1 MPRPVVTEVVVDRLA
16 RAAGDPTFRSMVE
29 FAPAYFYQA
38 SAYAPETLYMSPQVE
53 VILGYGVEE
62 WTTDPQLWIKVIHP
76 EDRDRVVAE
85 FAAGVS
91 GKKPFRSQYR
101 VATKHGHYRW
111 VRDHASVVPNPSGQ
125 GMIVQGVVLDITDQV
140 GAEQGAMRA
149 ELQRESMS
157 RFLGAM
163 SHEFRTPL
171 NSIIGFA
178 DLLTL
183 AGFDP
188 LTERQRR
195 YILNISNSGSHLLG
209 LVNELLDLTKVQA
222 GQVELKMAS
231 VELEVAVARAVDA
244 VRPLAAEKGLSVD
257 NQVTDQVLVQADPSR
272 LHQVLL
278 NLLSNSI
285 KFTAVG
291 FVGVVM
297 SVDGDWVSV
306 SVTDSGIGIV
316 ESDLDRVFDE
326 FVQVGADHPNA
337 QLGTGLGLPLAR
349 HLVHA
354 MGGTIVATSTPGVGS
369 NFTVRLQRA

>member
-1 MPRPVVTEVVVDRLA
+1 VPNTAVPHRAVDPEA
-16 RAAGDPTFRSMVE
+16 REASESTFRSMVE

-38 SAYAPETLYMSPQVE
+38 SARAPELVYISPQVE
-53 VILGYGVEE
+53 VMLGYGVEE
-62 WTTDPQLWIKVIHP
+62 WTTDPNLWIKVIHP

-101 VATKHGHYRW
+101 IATKHGDYRW
-111 VRDHASVVPNPSGQ
+111 VRDHAALVPNPSGQ

-149 ELQRESMS
+149 ELQREAMS

-195 YILNISNSGSHLLG
+195 YILNISNSGNHLLG

-222 GQVELKMAS
+222 GQVELRMAA
-231 VELEVAVARAVDA
+231 VELGVAVARAVDA
-244 VRPLAAEKGLSVD
+244 VRPLAAEKGLMLD
-257 NQVTDQVLVQADPSR
+257 YQVTDQVLVQADPSR

-285 KFTAVG
+285 KFTVVG
-291 FVGVVM
+291 FVGVVT
-297 SVDGDWVSV
+297 SVDGEWVSL

-316 ESDLDRVFDE
+316 ESDLDRVFEE
-326 FVQVGADHPNA
+326 FVQIGADHPNA
-337 QLGTGLGLPLAR
+337 QVGTGLGLPLAR

-369 NFTVRLQRA
+369 SFTVRLQRA

>member
-1 MPRPVVTEVVVDRLA
+1 MPNTAVPHRAVDPEA
-16 RAAGDPTFRSMVE
+16 REAGESTFRSMVE

-38 SAYAPETLYMSPQVE
+38 SAYAAETFYVSPQAE
-53 VILGYGVEE
+53 VMLGYDVEE
-62 WTTDPQLWIKVIHP
+62 WTTNPDLWITAIHP

-101 VATKHGHYRW
+101 IATRHGDYRW
-111 VRDHASVVPNPSGQ
+111 VRDHAAVVPNPSGK

-178 DLLTL
+178 ELMTL

-195 YILNISNSGSHLLG
+195 YLLNILNSGNHLLG

-222 GQVELKMAS
+222 GQVDLKIAS
-231 VELEVAVARAVDA
+231 VELDVAVARAVDA
-244 VRPLAAEKGLSVD
+244 VRPLAGEKGLALRNEVTE
-257 NQVTDQVLVQADPSR
+257 QVCVRADPSR

-285 KFTAVG
+285 KFTTTG
-291 FVGVVM
+291 FVGV
-297 SVDGDWVSV
+297 SLSAEGDWLSV
-306 SVTDSGIGIV
+306 AVTDSGIGIL
-316 ESDLDRVFDE
+316 EADQKRIFDE

-337 QLGTGLGLPLAR
+337 QIGTGLGLPLAR

-354 MGGTIVATSTPGVGS
+354 MGGTIVASSTPGLGS
-369 NFTVRLQRA
+369 TFTVRLQRA

>member
-1 MPRPVVTEVVVDRLA
+1 
-16 RAAGDPTFRSMVE
+16 MVE
-29 FAPAYFYQA
+29 FAPCYFYQA
-38 SAYAPETLYMSPQVE
+38 SAEDGNTFYMSPQAE
-53 VILGYGVEE
+53 GMLGYGPDE
-62 WTTDPQLWIKVIHP
+62 WRSNPNLWLNAIHP
-76 EDRDRVVAE
+76 EDRDRVASE
-85 FAAGVS
+85 FAAGIS

-101 VATKHGHYRW
+101 IATKHGAYLW
-111 VRDHASVVPNPSGQ
+111 VRDHASVVPNPSGH
-125 GMIVQGVVLDITDQV
+125 GVIVQGVVLDITDQV

-149 ELQRESMS
+149 ELQREAMS

-178 DLLTL
+178 DLMTM
-183 AGFDP
+183 AGFDS
-188 LTERQRR
+188 LTERQLR
-195 YILNISNSGSHLLG
+195 YLHNILNSGNHLLG

-222 GQVELKMAS
+222 GQVDLKMTAVKLDVS
-231 VELEVAVARAVDA
+231 VARAVDA
-244 VRPLAAEKGLSVD
+244 MRPLAYEKGLSV
-257 NQVTDQVLVQADPSR
+257 NNEVSEMVFVQADPSR

-291 FVGVVM
+291 FVA
-297 SVDGDWVSV
+297 VSLKTDPEWLSI

-316 ESDLDRVFDE
+316 KADQERIFEE

-337 QLGTGLGLPLAR
+337 QVGTGLGLPLAR

-354 MGGTIVATSTPGVGS
+354 MGGTILATSTPGVGS
-369 NFTVRLQRA
+369 AFTIRLRRA

>member
-1 MPRPVVTEVVVDRLA
+1 VSKAALTERYVDPTSRE
-16 RAAGDPTFRSMVE
+16 AGDTVFRSMVE
-29 FAPAYFYQA
+29 FAPCYFYQA
-38 SAYAPETLYMSPQVE
+38 SADVADTFYMSPQAE
-53 VILGYGVEE
+53 AMLGYGLDE
-62 WTTDPQLWIKVIHP
+62 WKSDPYLWIKAIHP
-76 EDRDRVVAE
+76 EDRARVAAE
-85 FAAGVS
+85 FAAGIS

-101 VATKHGHYRW
+101 IATKHGDYLW
-111 VRDHASVVPNPSGQ
+111 VRDHAAVVPNPSGQ
-125 GMIVQGVVLDITDQV
+125 GVIVQGVVLDITDQV

-149 ELQRESMS
+149 ELQREAMS

-178 DLLTL
+178 DLMTM

-188 LTERQRR
+188 LTERQQR
-195 YILNISNSGSHLLG
+195 YLHNILNSGNHLLG

-222 GQVELKMAS
+222 GQVDLKMTA
-231 VELEVAVARAVDA
+231 VELDVSVARAVDA
-244 VRPLAAEKGLSVD
+244 LRPLAYEKGLSV
-257 NQVTDQVLVQADPSR
+257 NNEVTEKVFVQADPSR

-291 FVGVVM
+291 
-297 SVDGDWVSV
+297 SVAVSLSTERDWLSIA
-306 SVTDSGIGIV
+306 VTDSGIGIA
-316 ESDLDRVFDE
+316 EADQERIFEE

-337 QLGTGLGLPLAR
+337 QVGTGLGLPLAR

-354 MGGTIVATSTPGVGS
+354 MGGTIVATSSPGVGS
-369 NFTVRLQRA
+369 AFTVRLKRA

>member
-1 MPRPVVTEVVVDRLA
+1 MSKTALTGPYVDPLSRE
-16 RAAGDPTFRSMVE
+16 AGDSVFRSMVE
-29 FAPAYFYQA
+29 FAPCYFYQA
-38 SAYAPETLYMSPQVE
+38 SADVADTSYMSPQAE
-53 VILGYGVEE
+53 GMLGYGLDE
-62 WTTDPQLWIKVIHP
+62 WRSNPNLWLNAIHP
-76 EDRDRVVAE
+76 DDRDRVAGE
-85 FAAGVS
+85 FAAGIS

-101 VATKHGHYRW
+101 IATKHGAYLW
-111 VRDHASVVPNPSGQ
+111 VRDHASVVPNPSGH
-125 GMIVQGVVLDITDQV
+125 GVIVQGVVLDITDQV

-149 ELQRESMS
+149 VLQREAMS

-178 DLLTL
+178 DLMTM

-188 LTERQRR
+188 LTERQLR
-195 YILNISNSGSHLLG
+195 YLRNILNSGNHLLG

-222 GQVELKMAS
+222 GQVELKMAA
-231 VELEVAVARAVDA
+231 VELEAAVARAVDA
-244 VRPLAAEKGLSVD
+244 MRPLAHEKGLSVD
-257 NQVTDQVLVQADPSR
+257 NQVTEMVFVEADPSR

-285 KFTAVG
+285 KFTAIG
-291 FVGVVM
+291 FVA
-297 SVDGDWVSV
+297 VSLKTEPEWLSI

-316 ESDLDRVFDE
+316 EADQERIFEE

-337 QLGTGLGLPLAR
+337 QVGTGLGLALAR

-369 NFTVRLQRA
+369 TFTVRLRRA